1 MERQFL
7 RDHPNVTIVSES
19 TSNGTEHS
27 HTGTRYIL
35 QRDGQVTKFIPALM
49 EALEKEIEIEA
60 EILKRGWRSP
70 ISDLAAKIMRR
81 VPNILKQIKS

>member
-1 MERQFL
+1 
-7 RDHPNVTIVSES
+7 
-19 TSNGTEHS
+19 
-27 HTGTRYIL
+27 L